1 MSHFTSIKTKLYDR
15 ETIEKSLSDLNIKW
29 ETEINKVRGYN
40 NQEELAEIVI
50 KQNNNHDIG
59 FKWNGKEYELVTDLM
74 FWDQKYS
81 VNKFLNQVN
90 QRYAFNL
97 ITKVSEEQSFQ
108 YVEAEN
114 LQDGSIRLL
123 LRKFKYT
130 LTFRFTIFE
139 KSNILLKVKYCFFN
153 FHSLF

>member
-15 ETIEKSLSDLNIKW
+15 ATIEKSLSDLNIKW
-29 ETEINKVRGYN
+29 ETEVNKVRGYK
-40 NQEELAEIVI
+40 NQEEVAEIVI
-50 KQNNNHDIG
+50 RQSNNHDIG
-59 FKWNGKEYELVTDLM
+59 FKWNGNEYELVTDLM

-114 LQDGSIRLL
+114 QQDGSIRLL
-123 LRKFKYT
+123 LRKF
-130 LTFRFTIFE
+130 
-139 KSNILLKVKYCFFN
+139 S
-153 FHSLF
+153 S

>member
-50 KQNNNHDIG
+50 KQKNNHDIG

-123 LRKFKYT
+123 LTKFK
-130 LTFRFTIFE
+130 
-139 KSNILLKVKYCFFN
+139 
-153 FHSLF
+153 

>member
-29 ETEINKVRGYN
+29 ETEINKIRGYN

-108 YVEAEN
+108 YVEAGN
-114 LQDGSIRLL
+114 QQDGSIRLL
-123 LRKFKYT
+123 LRKFK
-130 LTFRFTIFE
+130 
-139 KSNILLKVKYCFFN
+139 
-153 FHSLF
+153 

>member
-15 ETIEKSLSDLNIKW
+15 ATIEKSLSDLNIKW
-29 ETEINKVRGYN
+29 ETEVNKVRGYK
-40 NQEELAEIVI
+40 NQEEVAEIVI
-50 KQNNNHDIG
+50 RQSNNHDIG
-59 FKWNGKEYELVTDLM
+59 FKWNGNEYELVTDLM

-114 LQDGSIRLL
+114 QQDGSIRLL
-123 LRKFKYT
+123 LRKFN
-130 LTFRFTIFE
+130 
-139 KSNILLKVKYCFFN
+139 S
-153 FHSLF
+153 